1 VRLAL
6 GAHPRRVLG
15 MVMRQGM
22 AVAVVGAIAGC
33 ALAALAARLLSGVIY
48 GVGAADPFAWGAAF
62 LALFT
67 AAALANYIPARRAMR
82 VDPVT
87 ALRTE

>member
-1 VRLAL
+1 
-6 GAHPRRVLG
+6 VLG
-15 MVMRQGM
+15 MVMRQGLT
-22 AVAVVGAIAGC
+22 VAAVGALGGAV
-33 ALAALAARLLSGVIY
+33 LAAVAARLMSGVVY
-48 GVGAADPFAWGAAF
+48 GVGAADPVTWGAAF
-62 LALFT
+62 STLFA